1 MASAS
6 SFILFI
12 LQACAFLF
20 FYNIGAQA
28 NKTFSAIFSFGDSIL
43 DTGMNNN
50 LLSGRCNYPP
60 YGRDFPGKVATG
72 RFCNGKNPTDLIA
85 EALGIKDIVPAYLK
99 PDLQSD
105 DLLTGVGFASGGSG
119 IDPLTSSTLGVVA
132 MSQQLQ
138 YFKDYIGKL
147 TGVAGEEKAKAIVA
161 NSLVLMSAGNNDIGV
176 SYTAGLRKL
185 EYTFPAYC
193 AQLVTWSTTFLEQ
206 LYALGA
212 RRFGVLSTV
221 AFGCEPS
228 ARFIRGSSC
237 SMVANLGAQ
246 MYNNLLKVGIASL
259 QSKHPDAKLVFF
271 DIFTPLVN
279 IASNPQQFGF
289 QNANSGCCGGF
300 GLCLPFSPF
309 ACSDASTYVF
319 WDFVHPT
326 EKTYRIIVSD
336 VLNKTLSSFS

>member
-1 MASAS
+1 MAFAS

-12 LQACAFLF
+12 LQVYACLF
-20 FYNIGAQA
+20 FCTRGAQT

-50 LLSGRCNYPP
+50 LLSSRCNYPP

-85 EALGIKDIVPAYLK
+85 EALGIKDTVPAYLK
-99 PDLQSD
+99 PNLQSD

-147 TGVAGEEKAKAIVA
+147 TGVAGEEKAKVIIA

-176 SYTAGLRKL
+176 SYTASLRKL

-193 AQLVTWSTTFLEQ
+193 VQLVTWSTTFLE
-206 LYALGA
+206 
-212 RRFGVLSTV
+212 
-221 AFGCEPS
+221 PS
-228 ARFIRGSSC
+228 ARFTGGSSC

-246 MYNNLLKVGIASL
+246 MYNNLLKAGIASL
-259 QSKHPDAKLVFF
+259 KSKHPDAKLVFF

-279 IASNPQQFGF
+279 IASNPQQFGKCS

-309 ACSDASTYVF
+309 ACPDASAYVF

>member
-1 MASAS
+1 MAFAS

-12 LQACAFLF
+12 LQVYACLF
-20 FYNIGAQA
+20 FSTIGAQT
-28 NKTFSAIFSFGDSIL
+28 NKTFSAIFSFGDSTL

-50 LLSGRCNYPP
+50 LLS
-60 YGRDFPGKVATG
+60 V
-72 RFCNGKNPTDLIA
+72 
-85 EALGIKDIVPAYLK
+85 EALGIKDAVPAYLK
-99 PDLQSD
+99 PNLQSD
-105 DLLTGVGFASGGSG
+105 DLLTGVGFASGVSG
-119 IDPLTSSTLGVVA
+119 IDPLTSRVVA

-147 TGVAGEEKAKAIVA
+147 TGVAGEEKAKVIIA
-161 NSLVLMSAGNNDIGV
+161 NNLVLMSAGNNDIRV

-193 AQLVTWSTTFLEQ
+193 VQLVTWSTTFLEQ

-212 RRFGVLSTV
+212 RRFGVLSIV

-228 ARFIRGSSC
+228 ARFTGGSSC

-246 MYNNLLKVGIASL
+246 MYNNLLKAGIASL
-259 QSKHPDAKLVFF
+259 KSKHPDAKLVFF

-309 ACSDASTYVF
+309 TCPDASAYVF

-326 EKTYRIIVSD
+326 EKTYRIIVFD

>member
-1 MASAS
+1 MAFAS

-12 LQACAFLF
+12 LQVYACLF
-20 FYNIGAQA
+20 FCTVGAQT

-43 DTGMNNN
+43 DTGMNNY
-50 LLSGRCNYPP
+50 LLS
-60 YGRDFPGKVATG
+60 
-72 RFCNGKNPTDLIA
+72 A
-85 EALGIKDIVPAYLK
+85 EALGIKDTVPAYLK
-99 PDLQSD
+99 PNLQSD
-105 DLLTGVGFASGGSG
+105 DLLTGVGFASGVSG
-119 IDPLTSSTLGVVA
+119 IDPLTSRVVA

-147 TGVAGEEKAKAIVA
+147 TGVAGEEKAKVIIA
-161 NSLVLMSAGNNDIGV
+161 NNLVLMSAGNNDIGV

-193 AQLVTWSTTFLEQ
+193 VQLVTWSTTFLEQ

-228 ARFIRGSSC
+228 ARFTGGSSC

-246 MYNNLLKVGIASL
+246 MYNNLLKAGIASL
-259 QSKHPDAKLVFF
+259 KSKHPDAKLVFF

-279 IASNPQQFGF
+279 IASNPQQFAFVLLSSKAYLPVENTMTTIKFSINF

-309 ACSDASTYVF
+309 TCPDASAYVF

-326 EKTYRIIVSD
+326 EKTYRIIVFD